1 MYNSLAIKK
10 AYPYIKSIVTNLSL
24 PFGVLAAKRRVN
36 NPSREDEPLGE
47 GIIGWGSP
55 VMQGIVLL
63 CCLWFTW
70 QNVAVRWSEA
80 EATLTGMIPILGV
93 VGAGML
99 VWNRRQWHWTSID
112 SWTAAWTLWWLLRLW
127 IGGEYPCGTTALKV
141 MGMVLLYVVLRL
153 CLTGCGRNLL
163 TVWAFLLLG
172 GGVVEAIWGMNQ
184 MVQGAS
190 RHSNYLL
197 TGNFLNPGPYSAYLM
212 IGAVVG
218 ICCTK
223 KTSYENEDKNENKNE
238 DEDEDPS
245 LTPPR
250 GRIYPLLTMIIKGMT
265 LVCLVMLPATW
276 SRAAWVGTGML
287 ALWLL
292 LPYYRRWRW
301 WVWGGL
307 LVLAILVFY
316 VKQGSAEGRLIIWT
330 SALTSWGQQPLL
342 GFGIGGF
349 KHACAEGMAMLYAR
363 DHQALDLFRSAGV
376 SEYSF
381 NALVQVLVEQ
391 GAIGAVLCLGW
402 TFTLLWRLYRTSRSL
417 FAGILALLLF
427 SCFSYPFEML
437 PYSIILVVST
447 ALCAS
452 AHTPKEEEETP
463 VANTRWEYAL
473 TLGIVATLLSL
484 PLRSE
489 TLKRQ
494 EAAQD
499 AELVTGMHDP
509 FFLKDCWE
517 LLPTERDNPRFLFNM
532 AKMLEQKERWRDS
545 NAILRMGTQVCGDPM
560 FYVLMGNNYRKM
572 EMNDLAEEAYRKA
585 FAILP
590 NRMYPLYQLMLLYKE
605 TDRQEEAL
613 QIARQIFEMRPK
625 VKSPA
630 TDEMQEKAKELQTST
645 P

>member
-1 MYNSLAIKK
+1 MTYK
-10 AYPYIKSIVTNLSL
+10 YIKQFSAGLSL
-24 PFGVLAAKRRVN
+24 P
-36 NPSREDEPLGE
+36 
-47 GIIGWGSP
+47 WGSRWGASLA
-55 VMQGIVLL
+55 QGIVLI

-70 QNVAVRWSEA
+70 QNVEVRWSEA

-93 VGAGML
+93 VGVVLL
-99 VWNRRQWHWTSID
+99 VWNRRQWHWTGID
-112 SWTAAWTLWWLLRLW
+112 IWTAAWTLWWGMRLW
-127 IGGEYPCGTTALKV
+127 IGGEYPCGTMSLKV
-141 MGMVLLYVVLRL
+141 MWMVLLYVVLRL

-163 TVWAFLLLG
+163 TVWAFLLLV
-172 GGVVEAIWGMNQ
+172 GGVVEAFWGMNQ

-223 KTSYENEDKNENKNE
+223 KTSYENENKDEN
-238 DEDEDPS
+238 EDPS

-250 GRIYPLLTMIIKGMT
+250 GRIYPAIRKIIMGMT
-265 LVCLVMLPATW
+265 IVCLVMLPATW
-276 SRAAWVGTGML
+276 SRAAWVGTGL
-287 ALWLL
+287 LSLWLL
-292 LPYYRRWRW
+292 LPYYRKWRW
-301 WVWGGL
+301 CVWGGL
-307 LVLAILVFY
+307 VALCILVFY
-316 VKQGSAEGRLIIWT
+316 IKRGSAEGRLIIWT
-330 SALTSWGQQPLL
+330 SALTSCGQQPLL

-363 DHQALDLFRSAGV
+363 DPLALDLFRSAGV

-402 TFTLLWRLYRTSRSL
+402 TFTLLWRLYRTSRPL
-417 FAGILALLLF
+417 FAGILAMLLF

-452 AHTPKEEEETP
+452 AHTPNEEAETP
-463 VANTRWEYAL
+463 VANTRWGYAL
-473 TLGIVATLLSL
+473 TLGIVASLLSL

-494 EAAQD
+494 EAARD

-517 LLPTERDNPRFLFNM
+517 LLPTERDDPRFIFNM
-532 AKMLEQKERWRDS
+532 AKMLEQKGRWRDS

-572 EMNDLAEEAYRKA
+572 EMNDQAEEAYRKA

-605 TDRQEEAL
+605 TNRQEEAR
-613 QIARQIFEMRPK
+613 QIAKQIFEMRPK

-630 TDEMQEKAKELQTST
+630 TDEMQEEARKLLEKRGS
-645 P
+645 